1 MNNESNMATTGGTVD
16 PYEAVSRRQSYI
28 KKDSV
33 KFFIHARDCVT
44 VDELSAK
51 QGAPKRILWRPPRDF
66 QIQSQGT
73 VHSDARGSF
82 AKYFGSKVVIKNKCN
97 GDIRYKATVPV
108 GKLSDPVQIY
118 ARPYVVEGTIKPT
131 GTKKDLSRTKGKG
144 KQKRE
149 KSYSKAVDQ
158 ATLDISER
166 YLFTGDANLYTLYEE
181 KVPGDDVASPNYY
194 TMGKGVVDLA
204 IILPNAN
211 QYSGEKYQ
219 EDLIVAEVIVVT
231 RYLTTEQGQGVNAA
245 DVVKTPSY
253 YIAVLNSMDALYHRD
268 VDPIVTGAFGAVL
281 SPGQPKLMSLPGDV
295 SRKQV
300 GLAGVNNEAHL
311 YYYEKGNPAEKFRW
325 NAYESGNTRLVIQGL
340 VLAVGANKTQDNST
354 SIGSL
359 EIGFDSGDETWKVVK
374 PDGKGRTF
382 ANFGQGDARHGYV
395 SARVPVV
402 LYDVSPPTTARAGL
416 ITNYGD
422 INAKAISWSAI
433 VTALTTTIKVLT
445 FASRIASM
453 FV

>member
-1 MNNESNMATTGGTVD
+1 MATTGGTVD

-33 KFFIHARDCVT
+33 KFFIHASDCVT

-51 QGAPKRILWRPPRDF
+51 QGKPKRIIWRPPRDF
-66 QIQSQGT
+66 QIQASGAI
-73 VHSDARGSF
+73 HSDSRGSF

-108 GKLSDPVQIY
+108 GKMSDPVQIY

-131 GTKKDLSRTKGKG
+131 GAKKDLSRTKGKG

-158 ATLDISER
+158 ATLDISEK

-181 KVPGDDVASPNYY
+181 KIPGDDVVSPSYY

-219 EDLIVAEVIVVT
+219 DDLIVAEVIVVT
-231 RYLTTEQGQGVNAA
+231 RYLTTEQGQGVDAA
-245 DVVKTPSY
+245 DVLKTKTY
-253 YIAVLNSMDALYHRD
+253 YIGELNSMDALYHRD
-268 VDPIVTGAFGAVL
+268 VDPIVTGAYGAAL
-281 SPGQPKLMSLPGDV
+281 APGQPKLMTLPGDV
-295 SRKQV
+295 SKKQV
-300 GLAGVNNEAHL
+300 GLQNANNEAHL
-311 YYYEKGNPAEKFRW
+311 YYYDKGSPVEKFRW
-325 NAYESGNTRLVIQGL
+325 SAYENGKTRMVIQGL
-340 VLAVGANKTQDNST
+340 VLAVGSNRAQDNST
-354 SIGSL
+354 SIGGL
-359 EIGFDSGDETWKVVK
+359 EIGFDSADETWKVVK
-374 PDGKGRTF
+374 PDGKARQF
-382 ANFGQGDARHGYV
+382 ANFAQGDARHGYV

-402 LYDVSPPTTARAGL
+402 VYDVSPPTVSRAGL

-422 INAKAISWSAI
+422 INAKAINWSA
-433 VTALTTTIKVLT
+433 VVSALTTTIKVLA

-453 FV
+453 FI